1 MPNMPIIIVVV
12 NHNTELQWLIS
23 QIFHDSIEAGDLEFV
38 YFSETSEA
46 VHYLV
51 NHPQASILL
60 AEVDSAHPGE
70 QTLLATVHEY
80 SPLLPVI
87 LIVPDEEMS
96 FIRSLMNQGAY
107 DFLMQPVDQE
117 DLSRTIDK
125 AIRYTRRVEEHGIPS
140 IILENQLAQLKK
152 AIDTMRL
159 GVTISDLQGQIVYA
173 NPADARMHGYALDEL
188 LGKDVGVYAPPELRQ
203 PMALEEIAQCQ
214 GSIRESVNIRKDG
227 SQFPV
232 WLISD
237 IIKDAE
243 GTPVAI
249 VTSCEDITERKHVE
263 AELEQHRHNLEDL
276 ITERT
281 KELRVINAE
290 LQQEIAER
298 KKAEDALRESELEYR
313 SLFENLPDLFYR
325 LDRAGHLLL
334 VSPSITQFLGYAPE
348 EAIGL
353 HLANEIL
360 VYPEQWKD
368 FQLLMEADGHLE
380 NFEILLKR
388 KDGSF
393 EWGNANAK
401 WYTDHEGQIA
411 GFEGIIRDIS
421 IRKQAEIELL
431 VAHDELQK
439 TNVQLQEL
447 NASKDKFFSI
457 ISHDLRSQFATL
469 LGFTEII
476 ENRIETY
483 NPKRLKELIKKLK
496 NSAEQLYELFE
507 NLLTWSRVQR
517 GAMHHDPKKIHLFVL
532 AEANLKMMQ
541 PKAEL
546 KQIDLRNNVAK
557 DIQAY
562 ADSGMLNTVIRNLLS
577 NALKFTDSG
586 GIITIA
592 AISQEQQIEM
602 SIADTGHGI
611 DEKAKDL
618 LFRMDKTYTTTGTA
632 GEHGTGLGLILC
644 QDLVEKN
651 GGRIWVESE
660 PGKGTTF
667 FFSMPRFAEE
677 NPEPPL

>member
-12 NHNTELQWLIS
+12 DHNAELQWLIPR
-23 QIFHDSIEAGDLEFV
+23 IFRESIETGELEFV
-38 YFSETSEA
+38 YFQRISEA
-46 VHYLV
+46 EHYLMT
-51 NHPQASILL
+51 HPRTSIVL
-60 AEVDSAHPGE
+60 AEVEPFHKGE
-70 QTLLATVHEY
+70 QTLLAMVRES

-107 DFLMQPVDQE
+107 DFLVLPVDQE
-117 DLSRTIDK
+117 DLACTIDK

-140 IILENQLAQLKK
+140 ITLENQLAQLKK
-152 AIDTMRL
+152 AINTMRL

-173 NPADARMHGYALDEL
+173 NLADARMHGYALDEL
-188 LGKDVGVYAPPELRQ
+188 LGQDVGVYAPPELRQ
-203 PMALEEIAQCQ
+203 PMTLEEIAQCQ

-237 IIKDAE
+237 IVKDTE
-243 GTPVAI
+243 GMPVAI
-249 VTSCEDITERKHVE
+249 VTSCEDISERKHVE
-263 AELEQHRHNLEDL
+263 AELDSYRHNLEDL

-281 KELRVINAE
+281 KELRIMNAE
-290 LQQEIAER
+290 LQQEISER
-298 KKAEDALRESELEYR
+298 RKAEDALRESEQKYR
-313 SLFENLPDLFYR
+313 SLFENLPDVFYR

-334 VSPSITQFLGYAPE
+334 VSPSITPFLGYTPE

-353 HLANEIL
+353 HVATEIF
-360 VYPEQWKD
+360 VYPEQWED
-368 FQLLMEADGHLE
+368 FQLFMEADGHLE

-393 EWGNANAK
+393 EWGSANAQ
-401 WYTDHEGQIA
+401 WYTDHEGNIA

-439 TNVQLQEL
+439 TNAQLQEL

-476 ENRIETY
+476 EDRIETY
-483 NPKRLKELIKKLK
+483 SPTRLKELIKKLK

-507 NLLTWSRVQR
+507 NLLTWSRMQR
-517 GAMHHDPKKIHLFVL
+517 GAMRHNPKKLPLFVL

-546 KQIDLRNNVAK
+546 KQIELKNSVAK
-557 DIQAY
+557 EIQAY
-562 ADSGMLNTVIRNLLS
+562 ADSGMVNTVIRNLLS

-592 AISQEQQIEM
+592 ATAQEQQIEM
-602 SIADTGHGI
+602 LIADTGHGI
-611 DEKAKDL
+611 DEKARDL
-618 LFRMDKTYTTTGTA
+618 LFRIDKTYTTTGTA

-644 QDLVEKN
+644 QELVEKN

-660 PGKGTTF
+660 TGKGTTF
-667 FFSMPRFAEE
+667 FFTMPRFIEE
-677 NPEPPL
+677 DV

>member
-1 MPNMPIIIVVV
+1 MPIIIVVV
-12 NHNTELQWLIS
+12 DHGTELQWLIP
-23 QIFHDSIEAGDLEFV
+23 QIFHEPIETGELEFV

-46 VHYLV
+46 ERYLV

-60 AEVDSAHPGE
+60 VEADSAHPDE
-70 QTLLATVHEY
+70 QMLLAAIHEY
-80 SPLLPVI
+80 SPLLPI
-87 LIVPDEEMS
+87 IFIVPDEKIS
-96 FIRSLMNQGAY
+96 RIRNLMNHGTY
-107 DFLMQPVDQE
+107 DFLVKPVDQE
-117 DLSRTIDK
+117 DLYRTIDK
-125 AIRYTRRVEEHGIPS
+125 AIRYTRRVEEHGVPS

-159 GVTISDLQGQIVYA
+159 GVTISDLHGRIVYA

-203 PMALEEIAQCQ
+203 PMTLEEIAQCQ

-237 IIKDAE
+237 IIKDMG

-249 VTSCEDITERKHVE
+249 VTSCEDISERKHVE
-263 AELEQHRHNLEDL
+263 AELDHYRHNLEDL

-281 KELRVINAE
+281 RELRTMNTE

-298 KKAEDALRESELEYR
+298 KRAENALRESEQKYR
-313 SLFENLPDLFYR
+313 SLFENLPDVFYR
-325 LDRAGHLLL
+325 LDRGGRLVL
-334 VSPSITQFLGYAPE
+334 VSPSITQFLGYTLE

-353 HLANEIL
+353 HLAEEFF
-360 VYPEQWKD
+360 VYPEQWED

-380 NFEILLKR
+380 NFEVLLKR

-393 EWGNANAK
+393 EWGSANAQ
-401 WYTDHEGQIA
+401 WYSDQEGQIA

-457 ISHDLRSQFATL
+457 ISHDLRSQFSTL

-476 ENRIETY
+476 EERIETY
-483 NPKRLKELIKKLK
+483 STSRLKELIKKLK

-517 GAMHHDPKKIHLFVL
+517 GAMRHDPKKLHLFVL

-546 KQIDLRNNVAK
+546 KQIELKNMVTK

-562 ADSGMLNTVIRNLLS
+562 ADSGMVNTVIRNLLS
-577 NALKFTDSG
+577 NALKFTESG
-586 GIITIA
+586 GIVTIA
-592 AISQEQQIEM
+592 AAVREQDIEM
-602 SIADTGHGI
+602 SVADTGHGI
-611 DEKAKDL
+611 DEKATDL
-618 LFRMDKTYTTTGTA
+618 LFRMDKTYTTPGTA

-644 QDLVEKN
+644 QELIEQN
-651 GGRIWVESE
+651 GGKIWVESE
-660 PGKGTTF
+660 RGKGATF
-667 FFSMPRFAEE
+667 FFTIPRFAGEGK
-677 NPEPPL
+677 